1 MTLEETN
8 NCEIIDELI
17 RQGRSFAMYR
27 NPGEEEPHF
36 LMQTCGE
43 VHLIR
48 KMEDLNGRTGF
59 VIAPFRV
66 TPQCPIILIRPDCHE
81 IPSCA
86 GNLHTPAQGTM
97 RHRTGNSSEATGH
110 SGRRKPMRLVSMSLS
125 GL

>member
-86 GNLHTPAQGTM
+86 GNLHTPAQGDDGGIVRATAPK
-97 RHRTGNSSEATGH
+97 RPVTRSEE
-110 SGRRKPMRLVSMSLS
+110 SL
-125 GL
+125 

>member
-66 TPQCPIILIRPDCHE
+66 DRKSTRL
-81 IPSCA
+81 
-86 GNLHTPAQGTM
+86 
-97 RHRTGNSSEATGH
+97 NSSHEF
-110 SGRRKPMRLVSMSLS
+110 VSRMPSS
-125 GL
+125 A

>member
-1 MTLEETN
+1 
-8 NCEIIDELI
+8 
-17 RQGRSFAMYR
+17 MYR

-48 KMEDLNGRTGF
+48 KMKDLNGRTGF

-86 GNLHTPAQGTM
+86 GNLHTPAQGDD
-97 RHRTGNSSEATGH
+97 AA
-110 SGRRKPMRLVSMSLS
+110 
-125 GL
+125 

>member
-81 IPSCA
+81 IPAPETCIP
-86 GNLHTPAQGTM
+86 LHRGTM

>member
-1 MTLEETN
+1 
-8 NCEIIDELI
+8 
-17 RQGRSFAMYR
+17 MYR

-86 GNLHTPAQGTM
+86 GNLHTPAQGQNDGEE
-97 RHRTGNSSEATGH
+97 RAGILSRSGFLPGLQALHLFVCLSLLYSANRGVDGQYSGNHFIG
-110 SGRRKPMRLVSMSLS
+110 
-125 GL
+125 

>member
-27 NPGEEEPHF
+27 NPGEEESHF

-86 GNLHTPAQGTM
+86 GNLHTPAQGDDAASYGQQL
-97 RHRTGNSSEATGH
+97 RSDRSLGA
-110 SGRRKPMRLVSMSLS
+110 MSLS

>member
-1 MTLEETN
+1 
-8 NCEIIDELI
+8 
-17 RQGRSFAMYR
+17 MYR

-81 IPSCA
+81 IPSWKLAYPC
-86 GNLHTPAQGTM
+86 
-97 RHRTGNSSEATGH
+97 TGGRCGIVRATAPKRPVTRGEE
-110 SGRRKPMRLVSMSLS
+110 SL
-125 GL
+125 